1 VTFTDTKLG
10 INAERTYT
18 RSCAARPGPVAFD
31 WDGAEA
37 LELSEDEL
45 EHEPREGARFGAL
58 PPECA
63 KPRAYD
69 AWRKS
74 FGDHL
79 ARNERLSLWT
89 SELSGLVSA
98 PDESE
103 REFRLRVAQALREQ
117 RDEALAKL
125 RAKHAPKLLA
135 LEERKRKREQALEVQ
150 REQASSAKLSTA
162 LSFGSALLGAFL
174 GGRKSLSGHA
184 GRAASA
190 ARGVSRSSKESSDV
204 DRAAQDL
211 SAVDEQL
218 RALQEELDAAAAE
231 LAASYD
237 PARDTLSAREL
248 APKKSAIAVRAVV
261 LAWAPYVD
269 RRAAWRGAAATP

>member
-1 VTFTDTKLG
+1 M
-10 INAERTYT
+10 ERAYA
-18 RSCAARPGPVAFD
+18 RCCASRAGPVAFD
-31 WDGAEA
+31 WDAAEA
-37 LELSEDEL
+37 LELDERDL
-45 EHEPREGARFGAL
+45 EHEPRDGARFGAL

-74 FGDHL
+74 FGEHL
-79 ARNERLSLWT
+79 ARTVRLKLWT

-103 REFRLRVAQALREQ
+103 REFRLRVAQTLREQ
-117 RDEALAKL
+117 RDAALEKL
-125 RAKHAPKLLA
+125 RAKHAPKIAA
-135 LEERKRKREQALEVQ
+135 LEERRRKREQALEVQ
-150 REQASSAKLSTA
+150 REQASGAKLSTA

-174 GGRKSLSGHA
+174 GGRKSLAGHA

-204 DRAAQDL
+204 ERAEQDL
-211 SAVDEQL
+211 SAVETQL

-231 LAASYD
+231 LAANYD

-269 RRAAWRGAAATP
+269 GRAAWGAATATP